1 MNKLNEGQTQV
12 YMNGQVIPQ
21 HGVNTAAPYL
31 NSPPKQLI
39 DITKEFFK
47 SGKSDAQVLAIL
59 VGMGTKQQLALS
71 AIQVCK
77 GMGAMQEKQQKNNNK
92 MFTLTELYERVNKTA
107 DELKTVAE
115 DTSRVSYS
123 AKNAMNVLESALK
136 EFPAMF
142 NAESTINEEL
152 EAQAHPA
159 LKFRIAKN
167 LHRNLSTFDWID
179 PVKELRSFI
188 MESHSSNKWNF
199 RISEA
204 IDQTA
209 TMRGSLYEKL
219 NADLV
224 GLLSE
229 SDNIVS
235 KMQLVANNHP
245 WSPTCKTIINEMA
258 SGEGST
264 DQKTASVLKIFSPI
278 LKEGSSITFRLH
290 GTDYR
295 LNEGKIELATVTDSR
310 YLMTADALSHAKVV
324 KESFVFYGDSEKSIV
339 FDINEGTIKMGDI
352 DMTSFSVGD
361 IKQAMTANKFYN
373 FRNTWLA
380 EKVCNLAECMEELCE
395 MDSLLGLA
403 SEEFVNVY
411 LTMLSVEE
419 GVWVNKINP
428 AMHLNEMKFYS
439 TATEALKEA
448 KDFIGY
454 DATTYLSEAL
464 TAEGHKTAI
473 VEKKRSIINNEISFL
488 EEKKNQINNAIAKIG
503 KSEELTEALNL
514 IESEMTKKEKE
525 LQATYIFE
533 KKSKREY
540 LDDGYTEATMV
551 ITVGPFK
558 KDSEVMVNAEEYSS
572 LGDEDLIDV
581 VDAKTMKS
589 QYIERGNLKV
599 KI

>member
-1 MNKLNEGQTQV
+1 MNNINEGQTQV
-12 YMNGQVIPQ
+12 YANGMVTPQ
-21 HGVNTAAPYL
+21 YGVNTNAPYL
-31 NSPPKQLI
+31 NTPPQQLM
-39 DITKEFFK
+39 DITNEFFK
-47 SGKSDAQVLAIL
+47 SGKSPSQVLAIL
-59 VGMGTKQQLALS
+59 VGMGTPQQLAKT
-71 AIQVCK
+71 AIETYAI
-77 GMGAMQEKQQKNNNK
+77 GAMQENQQKNHNK

-107 DELKTVAE
+107 TELKTVAE

-142 NAESTINEEL
+142 KVNSTINEEL
-152 EAQAHPA
+152 EAQTHPV

-167 LHRNLSTFDWID
+167 LHRSLSTFDWID
-179 PVKELRSFI
+179 SVKELRSFI
-188 MESHSSNKWNF
+188 TDSHSSNKWNF

-204 IDQTA
+204 IDHTA
-209 TMRGSLYEKL
+209 TMHGSLYEKL

-245 WSPTCKTIINEMA
+245 WSPTCKTILNEMA
-258 SGEGST
+258 SSEGSA
-264 DQKTASVLKIFSPI
+264 DQKTASIVKIFSPV

-295 LNEGKIELATVTDSR
+295 LNEGKLELATITDSR
-310 YLMTADALSHAKVV
+310 YLMTADALSHAKVL

-339 FDINEGTIKMGDI
+339 FDINEGTIKMGNLN
-352 DMTSFSVGD
+352 MTSFSVGE

-395 MDSLLGLA
+395 MDSLLGLT
-403 SEEFVNVY
+403 SEQFINVY

-428 AMHLNEMKFYS
+428 AMHLNEMKFFS

-454 DATTYLSEAL
+454 DATSYLSEAL
-464 TAEGHKTAI
+464 TTEGHKTAI
-473 VEKKRSIINNEISFL
+473 AEKRRSIINNEISFL
-488 EEKKNQINNAIAKIG
+488 EEKKNQINNTITKIG
-503 KSEELTEALNL
+503 KSEELVEALTL

-525 LQATYIFE
+525 LQSTYITE
-533 KKSKREY
+533 KKTK
-540 LDDGYTEATMV
+540 LDWMNDGYTEAT
-551 ITVGPFK
+551 IESPVGSFNQG
-558 KDSEVMVNAEEYSS
+558 DDVMVNAEEYAGAGDNELVTVVNVTS
-572 LGDEDLIDV
+572 LNDELV
-581 VDAKTMKS
+581 KRSK
-589 QYIERGNLKV
+589 LKV